1 MKVSAKDMHV
11 LLGVVLLIVVLT
23 PPLFMVRRKAIR
35 EAEAVQ
41 GPGPASTV
49 LTIQQMDSRSKPQEE
64 PASMPPAEPEPAD
77 EKPESRPVQPNL
89 LR

>member
-1 MKVSAKDMHV
+1 MKLAAKDMHI
-11 LLGVVLLIVVLT
+11 LLGVILLIVVLT

-41 GPGPASTV
+41 GTGPGSTV
-49 LTIQQMDSRSKPQEE
+49 LTLQQMDSRSKPQEE
-64 PASMPPAEPEPAD
+64 PASMPPAEPEPVDD
-77 EKPESRPVQPNL
+77 EPEARPVDPNF